1 MNLISVAGFG
11 RDSQIKNLVC
21 SKREYLSKSL
31 KSLYQNFERPFHFLP
46 AFILVRN
53 TIKLLSKA
61 RFTFLANVG
70 SAPLVHLL
78 DVLAHVAP
86 LPKLLDASR
95 IRSLEGT
102 IFSVQAHMVDELGSI
117 GKQHVAVASILA
129 LENSRAADVAGV

>member
-86 LPKLLDASR
+86 LPKLLVASR
-95 IRSLEGT
+95 IRALEGT

-117 GKQHVAVASILA
+117 GKQHVTVASILA
-129 LENSRAADVAGV
+129 LENSRAGDVAGV